1 MKKLTTIVCLG
12 IIGFAQAQTT
22 VKEVEIYERYE
33 NGELVEQRQSAT
45 ENGEPIKDFDFEQAK
60 RQMQLKSAKL
70 EGKMKEM
77 GDRFE
82 ETRQRMEASMQKK
95 MTQMEKRMADFERK
109 SEEMHQRMDQ
119 RMKEMESK
127 RNEKK
132 NSKTIEAP
140 LQQEKPTVGEELKD
154 VKFT

>member
-1 MKKLTTIVCLG
+1 MKNLATIVCLG

-22 VKEVEIYERYE
+22 EKEVEIYERYE

-45 ENGEPIKDFDFEQAK
+45 ENGKPIKDFDFEEAK
-60 RQMQLKSAKL
+60 REMQLKSAKL
-70 EGKMKEM
+70 EEKMKEM
-77 GDRFE
+77 EGRFE
-82 ETRQRMEASMQKK
+82 ETRQRMEASMQEK
-95 MTQMEKRMADFERK
+95 MQQMEKRMADFEKK

-127 RNEKK
+127 RKEKK
-132 NSKTIEAP
+132 DSKAIEAP
-140 LQQEKPTVGEELKD
+140 SQQEKPVAGEELKD